1 MIPQTHS
8 ISLMVYSL
16 TAGKVKMTDPTF
28 SILYLLLFSLLT
40 LPLSLKIYRKAEQI
54 ARRYGLTELR
64 PH

>member
-1 MIPQTHS
+1 
-8 ISLMVYSL
+8 MVYSL

-40 LPLSLKIYRKAEQI
+40 LPLSLKIYRKAEQV
-54 ARRYGLTELR
+54 AKKYGLTELR